1 MRGLGRGLDE
11 EQLASGAAAGSP
23 CSKLSFLFSSGCTE
37 VTYSDLEDEKLFE
50 EEDLAIDCRDTYYDS
65 IALHCW
71 PKFHFVF
78 VATDE
83 SNQCLWE
90 TIGSIYGELALCT
103 GLLAEGMG
111 CPISS
116 PTLDAFFV
124 KIHNEYFANCS
135 LPTSTFV
142 TQPSIGTVTILT
154 FLTVCLVPISVVL
167 LLRKI

>member
-1 MRGLGRGLDE
+1 AFSAVAPRLWNALPKEIR
-11 EQLASGAAAGSP
+11 QSP
-23 CSKLSFLFSSGCTE
+23 TLSNFRKELKTWW
-37 VTYSDLEDEKLFE
+37 
-50 EEDLAIDCRDTYYDS
+50 CR
-65 IALHCW
+65 
-71 PKFHFVF
+71 
-78 VATDE
+78 
-83 SNQCLWE
+83 
-90 TIGSIYGELALCT
+90 IYGELALCT